1 MTEYTPESNDS
12 KTLEILLNNSISA
25 LNEVAQ
31 SQRDVSKSI
40 SDNNHALLE
49 NTKQLTFIATALK
62 EQSEIMKV
70 VSETQIDYKLSVE
83 RLPGV
88 FQDIISRELENSPKR
103 SFKWATEKLGEISNV
118 TSGLMFVF
126 LISYVLWS
134 LVAKGVLPF

>member
-1 MTEYTPESNDS
+1 MIEYTPELNDS

-49 NTKQLTFIATALK
+49 NTKQLTSIVNALK
-62 EQSEIMKV
+62 EQSEVMKTV
-70 VSETQIDYKLSVE
+70 AETQVAYKLSVE

-88 FQDIISRELENSPKR
+88 FQDIISRELDNSPKR
-103 SFKWATEKLGEISNV
+103 SFKWITEKLGEISNV

-126 LISYVLWS
+126 LIGYIIWS